1 MSTAEQPAVG
11 DNRPSSMFFWPT
23 PERPT
28 VERGEGIYLWDT
40 DGKRYIDACSGPQ
53 TTNLGHGN
61 KRVLAA
67 MQAQAEKVS
76 YAFRSHFLNE
86 AAEKL
91 ADEIAAITPDGFDMS
106 FFCSGGSEAV
116 ETCIKLARQHA
127 LARGE
132 AQRYKVISRIPS
144 YHGTTLGALAL
155 TGDPAGFS
163 MFAPMM
169 VNQPKIP
176 APFCRY
182 RRPGQSEDEAALE
195 FADSLE
201 TEIINQ
207 GPDSVL
213 AFIMEP
219 VGGAATGALTAP
231 DIYYRRVREICD
243 RYGLLLIFDEVM
255 SGAGR
260 TGKYLAAEH
269 WPEAMP
275 DIVALAK
282 GLAAGY
288 IPLGAC
294 LTSREIVRTVEDA
307 GGFMHGHTYSASPI
321 AAATG
326 RAVLAEY
333 RDHGLI
339 ENAAR
344 MGALLKG
351 RLEGLL
357 DEFEFIG
364 EVRGKGL
371 LLAFDVMADRDSGKP
386 LPPDLNAYLRLAQE
400 AYDRGLIIYSRRVMG
415 GLRGDHFLVTPPLTV
430 TEAEIDEIIGLL
442 HQALSAFA
450 PEARAAIAATA

>member
-1 MSTAEQPAVG
+1 MNAPDLPPAD
-11 DNRPSSMFFWPT
+11 DNQPSSMFFWPT

-28 VERGEGIYLWDT
+28 VDRGEGIYLWDT

-86 AAEKL
+86 PAEML
-91 ADEIAAITPDGFDMS
+91 AHEIAAMAPDKFEMS

-116 ETCIKLARQHA
+116 ETCVKLARQYA
-127 LARGE
+127 VVRGE
-132 AQRYKVISRIPS
+132 LSRYKVISRIPS
-144 YHGTTLGALAL
+144 YHGTTLGALSL
-155 TGDPAGFS
+155 TGDPAGFA

-182 RRPGQSEDEAALE
+182 RRAGQSEDEAALE
-195 FADSLE
+195 FANALE

-207 GPDSVL
+207 GAGTVL

-231 DIYYRRVREICD
+231 DIYYRRIREICD
-243 RYGLLLIFDEVM
+243 QYGVLLIFDEVM

-269 WPEAMP
+269 WPDALP

-288 IPLGAC
+288 VPLGAC
-294 LTSREIVRTVEDA
+294 LTSRELVRTVEDA

-321 AAATG
+321 AAAIG

-339 ENAAR
+339 ENAAK
-344 MGALLKG
+344 MGDILKA

-357 DEFEFIG
+357 EEFEFIG
-364 EVRGKGL
+364 EIRGRGL
-371 LLAFDVMADRDSGKP
+371 LLAFDVVAERETGKP
-386 LPPDLNAYLRLAQE
+386 LPPELNAYLKLAQE

-415 GLRGDHFLVTPPLTV
+415 GARGDHFLVSPALNV

-442 HQALSAFA
+442 TEALRAFA
-450 PEARAAIAATA
+450 PEARAAIAAMA

>member
-1 MSTAEQPAVG
+1 
-11 DNRPSSMFFWPT
+11 MFFWPT
-23 PERPT
+23 PERPM

-40 DGKRYIDACSGPQ
+40 DGKRYIDASSGPQ

-76 YAFRSHFLNE
+76 YAFRSHFLNQP
-86 AAEKL
+86 AEML
-91 ADEIAAITPDGFDMS
+91 ARDIAAAAPEPLDMA

-116 ETCIKLARQHA
+116 EACVKLARQYA
-127 LARGE
+127 LSQGE
-132 AQRYKVISRIPS
+132 TSRYKVISRIPS

-182 RRPGQSEDEAALE
+182 RPAGQSEEEAALG
-195 FADSLE
+195 FAQALE
-201 TEIINQ
+201 TEIVNQ
-207 GPDSVL
+207 GPETVL

-231 DIYYRRVREICD
+231 DIYYRRVRQICD
-243 RYGLLLIFDEVM
+243 KYGVLLIFDEVM

-260 TGKYLAAEH
+260 CGKFLAAEH
-269 WPEAMP
+269 WPGALP

-288 IPLGAC
+288 APLGAC
-294 LTSREIVRTVEDA
+294 LAPRAMVEA
-307 GGFMHGHTYSASPI
+307 VQQSGGFMHGHTYSANPI
-321 AAATG
+321 ACAVG

-333 RDHGLI
+333 TQYGLI
-339 ENAAR
+339 ENAAK
-344 MGALLKG
+344 MGAILKS
-351 RLEGLL
+351 RLESLL
-357 DEFEFIG
+357 DDYEFIG

-371 LLAFDVMADRDSGKP
+371 LLAFDIVAERETGKP
-386 LPPDLNAYLRLAQE
+386 LPPDFNGYLKLAQQ

-415 GLRGDHFLVTPPLTV
+415 GARGDHFLVTPALTV
-430 TEAEIDEIIGLL
+430 SEAEIDEIMDLL
-442 HQALSAFA
+442 VQSLEAFA
-450 PEARAAIAATA
+450 VQVRTVM